1 MSGLDDIDIFDNP
14 FRDPVMEA
22 RGYKFDPERNAY
34 YEDLVHPEYG
44 PIRSYFS
51 PRDQSEV
58 PLLSDARRSEDFRE
72 RALAKL
78 QLVNDAVMRDEKR
91 LEDLMSKG
99 NLSDIETDFV
109 TNRMDF
115 LTKNLG
121 ASKRRQEMLKEE
133 LAKLGI
139 IDEVQSM
146 NRGGAVN
153 INDEDIFEPT
163 MEMLRRENRPQAPE
177 VTVEQPMF
185 SMPREDMRSTQD
197 FGGGEREKI
206 SVQGTPGID
215 QVFTQVLTSPGFRS
229 VVRIEDV
236 PPQNLRESKKIFEFL
251 VKQQGIDQAVQYLV
265 DTFGK
270 AGTFPIEKSLGPD
283 PRTQIISGVEESRMS
298 ARDPMDRGIKALR

>member
-1 MSGLDDIDIFDNP
+1 MARID
-14 FRDPVMEA
+14 
-22 RGYKFDPERNAY
+22 
-34 YEDLVHPEYG
+34 
-44 PIRSYFS
+44 
-51 PRDQSEV
+51 
-58 PLLSDARRSEDFRE
+58 
-72 RALAKL
+72 
-78 QLVNDAVMRDEKR
+78 
-91 LEDLMSKG
+91 
-99 NLSDIETDFV
+99 
-109 TNRMDF
+109 
-115 LTKNLG
+115 
-121 ASKRRQEMLKEE
+121 
-133 LAKLGI
+133 
-139 IDEVQSM
+139 
-146 NRGGAVN
+146 
-153 INDEDIFEPT
+153 DEDIFEPT
-163 MEMLRRENRPQAPE
+163 MEMLRRENRPQGPE
-177 VTVEQPMF
+177 VVVEQPMF

-298 ARDPMDRGIKALR
+298 SRDPMDRGINALR